1 MITIKTKLASGIYKS
16 DGGGEVRTHYEFST
30 GPRNLMKAIETLYE
44 HRKSMERGYGNI
56 GCGHSWLEIDGVEIR
71 TFDLDDVMR
80 DDAEACGE
88 RRPSAF
94 IKTRTEKARGL
105 IETVKA
111 GGYDINSYELSWD
124 DVAP

>member
-1 MITIKTKLASGIYKS
+1 MITIKTKLAAGIYKS

-30 GPRNLMKAIETLYE
+30 GPRNLMKAIDALYE
-44 HRKSMERGYGNI
+44 HRSSMERGYGNI
-56 GCGHSWLEIDGVEIR
+56 GCGRSWLEIDGVEIGN
-71 TFDLDDVMR
+71 FDLDDVMR
-80 DDAEACGE
+80 DDAEAYGE

-111 GGYDINSYELSWD
+111 GGYDINLYERSWD